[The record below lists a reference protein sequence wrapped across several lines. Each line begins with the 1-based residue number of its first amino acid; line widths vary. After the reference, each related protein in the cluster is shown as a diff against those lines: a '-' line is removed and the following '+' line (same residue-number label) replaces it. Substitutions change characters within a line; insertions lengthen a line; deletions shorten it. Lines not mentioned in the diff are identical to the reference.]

1 MFWQLF
7 AGLALFMISIQGLE
21 NALMLSTGNQ
31 LKNWLKGLNQHPFYA
46 VLGGTLTATIL
57 QSSSVVNLMI
67 LSFVGA
73 GILGMKNGIYLMMG
87 ANLGS
92 TVSSW
97 LVALIGFSV
106 GVESYAY
113 GILSLSLLVVLF
125 GHPESKIFEITQVFI
140 HFALILI
147 GLTWLRHGGEQLI
160 SQFNLQD
167 LKHLGQISFM
177 LIGFLMTAIVQSA
190 SPTIAIALTALYHQS
205 ISFPQT
211 AAVILGAELGSA
223 LKYVLASWGGIPIK
237 KQVAYANFLFNIVTL
252 IVGIFVIQLFESLW
266 FSEILRN
273 IGIGN
278 DLMKVPVFQSS
289 INILSI
295 LVFWPLI
302 QKVSTVLE
310 HRFPSSATQITAY
323 LQLAQQN
330 QPDSYLSLA
339 ILETQHL
346 NAAIVHQIK
355 SVLGISTK
363 TQKQDLSW
371 QNHLKQLWQGNDE
384 FKIQYEHC
392 KQLQAGILAF
402 LSPQQFGKASTSAEV
417 MGLIDANQ
425 NLLKALKNIKDVRHN
440 LAYLDTLHEDE
451 MLYPLWQETKV
462 FLRDLLVALEGI
474 SQGKEHP
481 NPSESIKKLLD
492 ENHQFFQ
499 AKIQQ
504 NIELLQNQNLEHIQG
519 ATQLNVLREL
529 QSAMKALIKSQSLDL
544 I

>member
-1 MFWQLF
+1 MLWQLF

-21 NALMLSTGNQ
+21 NALMLSTGSQ

-57 QSSSVVNLMI
+57 QSSSVVNLMV

-113 GILSLSLLVVLF
+113 GILSLSLVVVLF
-125 GHPESKIFEITQVFI
+125 GHPESKIFEITQAFI

-147 GLTWLRHGGEQLI
+147 GLSWLRHGGEALI

-167 LKHLGQISFM
+167 LKHLGGFSFM
-177 LIGFLMTAIVQSA
+177 VIGFLMTAIVQSA

-211 AAVILGAELGSA
+211 ASVILGAELGSA

-252 IVGIFVIQLFESLW
+252 IVGIFVIQLFESIW
-266 FSEILRN
+266 FSRILRN
-273 IGIGN
+273 FGVDS
-278 DLMKVPVFQSS
+278 DLLKVPVFQSS

-295 LVFWPLI
+295 VVFWPFI
-302 QKVSTVLE
+302 QKVSDWLANQ
-310 HRFPSSATQITAY
+310 FPSSATQITAY
-323 LQLAQQN
+323 LQLAQKN
-330 QPDSYLSLA
+330 EPNSYLSLA
-339 ILETQHL
+339 ILETEHL
-346 NAAIVHQIK
+346 SVAIINQIK
-355 SVLGISTK
+355 SVLGISIK
-363 TQKQDLSW
+363 TANQDLSW

-392 KQLQAGILAF
+392 KQLQAGIIAF
-402 LSPQQFGKASTSAEV
+402 LSPQQFGKASTSDQV
-417 MGLIDANQ
+417 MALISANQ

-440 LAYLDTLHEDE
+440 FAYLDTLHEDE
-451 MLYPLWQETKV
+451 ILNPLWQATKV
-462 FLRDLLVALEGI
+462 FLTELLLSLEKI
-474 SQGKEHP
+474 ST
-481 NPSESIKKLLD
+481 IKDQQEIDDEIKRLLD
-492 ENHQFFQ
+492 LNQKFFQ
-499 AKIQQ
+499 AKIQE

-519 ATQLNVLREL
+519 ATQLNVLRGL
-529 QSAMKALIKSQSLDL
+529 QSAMKALIKSRKFE
-544 I
+544 